1 MFRSGQRTDRR
12 QRGLTLLEM
21 GLSLFTAG
29 VILSAVMVAT
39 GSSGS
44 RTASA
49 EAAYFD
55 AIVDALLVFARRNH
69 RLPCPDVNG
78 DGEEDIEC
86 PPLVRAGGVPYTT
99 LGIELAVPVGEGV
112 DVKYVYGVYRGG
124 GDVTRDLT
132 RRAER
137 SQPQPHPAGTAR
149 FEDGDDFRQALINAF
164 RAPLTQADA
173 LVVSRQATVPLQCN
187 SQAVNNVAF
196 VEASRSLADRVLQLD
211 EVTPRQQIRR
221 MFRMVTSR
229 RPATDELDL
238 LDEDFQAYRS
248 EFRDKPEAAERLIQ
262 TGESTWSKQVGAI
275 DLAAMTLVANTVL
288 NLDEAIMEN

>member
-196 VEASRSLADRVLQLD
+196 VVAFAGVEDRNGSGSLFDGPHLQIGGWSPQTRWSSVTANTCYASPVREPSQAYDDQIRAMAFLQLLG
-211 EVTPRQQIRR
+211 
-221 MFRMVTSR
+221 F
-229 RPATDELDL
+229 L
-238 LDEDFQAYRS
+238 S
-248 EFRDKPEAAERLIQ
+248 EK
-262 TGESTWSKQVGAI
+262 G
-275 DLAAMTLVANTVL
+275 
-288 NLDEAIMEN
+288 